1 MDRPAQIK
9 FLQSLSLLILIAG
22 ALGSLIMV
30 IYTGRN
36 NSSHFLVILF
46 IGWVLSPFLGCY
58 VARKISSRWSQVKR
72 RSLYLYIIIISLASL
87 FIYTGLLS
95 PSGVKPA
102 FVFLVLPLLSW
113 LLLFAV
119 IRIASLVG
127 RRAAK

>member
-58 VARKISSRWSQVKR
+58 VAR
-72 RSLYLYIIIISLASL
+72 
-87 FIYTGLLS
+87 
-95 PSGVKPA
+95 
-102 FVFLVLPLLSW
+102 
-113 LLLFAV
+113 
-119 IRIASLVG
+119 
-127 RRAAK
+127 